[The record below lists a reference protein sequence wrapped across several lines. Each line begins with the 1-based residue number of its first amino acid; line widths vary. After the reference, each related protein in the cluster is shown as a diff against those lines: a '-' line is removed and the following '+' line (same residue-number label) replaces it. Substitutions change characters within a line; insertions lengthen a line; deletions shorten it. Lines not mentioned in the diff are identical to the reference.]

1 MEQCDV
7 LSFDKST
14 GAQYQVLKGNVR
26 FRHESA
32 LMYCDSAYFYDTNN
46 SFDAFGHVRVID
58 KNSTMTSDKMYYD
71 GNTTLMKVRGN
82 VIVNNE
88 GTTMTTNSLDFIR
101 NKNYGYY
108 LGGGK
113 IVDPEYELVSQ
124 KGYYYPCWF
133 FGMKG

>member
-1 MEQCDV
+1 MKRNLVALLVILLSLPLFSETRNIILEQCDV

-46 SFDAFGHVRVID
+46 SFDAYGHVRVID

-101 NKNYGYY
+101 NKN
-108 LGGGK
+108 
-113 IVDPEYELVSQ
+113 
-124 KGYYYPCWF
+124 
-133 FGMKG
+133 